1 MTSDML
7 EIQTII
13 LDMFL
18 QFTADNCPE
27 ICEIICFDL
36 YSLQI
41 LSQILLLIGES
52 LDLGIT
58 DAKISEVVVEI

>member
-1 MTSDML
+1 ML
-7 EIQTII
+7 ELQSII
-13 LDMFL
+13 IDMFL
-18 QFTADNCPE
+18 QFTAEDDSPE

-52 LDLGIT
+52 LDAGIA
-58 DAKISEVVVEI
+58 D

>member
-7 EIQTII
+7 ELQSII
-13 LDMFL
+13 IDMFL
-18 QFTADNCPE
+18 QFTAEDDSPE

-52 LDLGIT
+52 LDAGIA
-58 DAKISEVVVEI
+58 D